1 MHVVKLFLK
10 FRKYPEKYFS
20 VFKIV
25 VLLFHVTPHLLLFSM
40 YALKVNN
47 LKHVHGYTSI
57 LDIIIQ
63 VTYEAN

>member
-10 FRKYPEKYFS
+10 FRIVPENYVS
-20 VFKIV
+20 VFKIS
-25 VLLFHVTPHLLLFSM
+25 VLLFRVTPHLLLFSM

-47 LKHVHGYTSI
+47 LKHVHDYTSI

-63 VTYEAN
+63 VTYKAN